1 MNGWISG
8 ATGLALGA
16 LPVAAQA
23 GLEVCNDTDLR
34 QSVAIGYEA
43 PGGVWTS
50 EGWWQ
55 LSAGECKTVMGR
67 DLGRRYFYYRATTP
81 GGDFDGPFSF
91 CSKPTAFTIAGD
103 KDCAARGYDKT
114 RFRKVDTGGVVM
126 SGHSFGCYT
135 TWASGGADYNM
146 NAVRAAMSAA

>member
-43 PGGVWTS
+43 PGGADLL
-50 EGWWQ
+50 Q
-55 LSAGECKTVMGR
+55 RHRHAGH
-67 DLGRRYFYYRATTP
+67 
-81 GGDFDGPFSF
+81 
-91 CSKPTAFTIAGD
+91 
-103 KDCAARGYDKT
+103 RGH
-114 RFRKVDTGGVVM
+114 RLQG
-126 SGHSFGCYT
+126 
-135 TWASGGADYNM
+135 
-146 NAVRAAMSAA
+146 